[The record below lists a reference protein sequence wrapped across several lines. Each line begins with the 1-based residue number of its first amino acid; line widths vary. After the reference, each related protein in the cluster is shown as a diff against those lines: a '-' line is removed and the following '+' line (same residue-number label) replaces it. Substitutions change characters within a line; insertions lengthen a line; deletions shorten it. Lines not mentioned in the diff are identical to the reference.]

1 MQTILLKN
9 VKILEDENNLNK
21 VDIFISGDKI
31 SAIGN
36 FYNKKAD
43 KIIEGGGQTFVF
55 KGFIDVYNQLDHN
68 LSFFK
73 KDVQEDLFNKGI
85 TKIICGHNDFS
96 LAPILNPP
104 PHALN
109 YYTNNY
115 GININWHSLK
125 EFLLFLDKNSNGLN
139 IKTFVGFDTLKYI
152 VCGSK
157 TTLMTKNEFFVFQ
170 KLLVNSL
177 NEGALGLSLD
187 WDDVLL
193 EFVSLKQIEEIAKI
207 LRDYQKIFSISLPY
221 LENIDPIINDIIQIV
236 DKTKVKVL
244 LNDYLNNY
252 LKPIQNINLLKKI
265 YDFYP
270 NIFLSIQPYPAFS
283 ILLYKLLPLWLR
295 KNEIEKI
302 FQSLN
307 DEWMSKRI
315 IEELPIFDKEKLFII
330 ETNTDKNYKNYNGK
344 SLKEIME
351 IYELKNA
358 RRALFYIVKNLKLC
372 GTVEYENVNFD
383 VFWDTLLFPAS
394 LIGSGNF
401 SFNLN
406 KNIFS
411 DFLSLILE
419 SQIISPNKAFLK
431 IFVEPTR
438 FFGFNFKIKEG
449 ETVDLVGFNLKNSS
463 IEMKFV
469 ISKNKFLKCE

>member
-55 KGFIDVYNQLDHN
+55 KGFIDIYNQLDHN
-68 LSFFK
+68 LSLFK

-85 TKIICGHNDFS
+85 TKVICGHNGFS

-104 PHALN
+104 PYALN

-139 IKTFVGFDTLKYI
+139 IKTFVGFDALKHI
-152 VCGSK
+152 ICGSK
-157 TTLMTKNEFFVFQ
+157 TTAMTKNEFFVFQ

-221 LENIDPIINDIIQIV
+221 LENIDSIINDIIQIV
-236 DKTKVKVL
+236 DKTKVKIL

-295 KNEIEKI
+295 KNEIEKNR
-302 FQSLN
+302 QSLN
-307 DEWMSKRI
+307 DEWLVKRI
-315 IEELPIFDKEKLFII
+315 IEDLPIFD
-330 ETNTDKNYKNYNGK
+330 
-344 SLKEIME
+344 KEIME

-431 IFVEPTR
+431 IFVEPAR